1 MAGTAVVLLTA
12 PFDPAGTGVSRQP
25 RTASLQ
31 VASATFALVAAAF
44 AVELHGG
51 QVGALGRALASA
63 GAHAGFLG
71 LGWVVAGE
79 ARPGWRGPV
88 LRLAVIL
95 SVASVSS
102 RVSPWGASSYL
113 AVPLALLAEARRRP
127 ELRMMGLG
135 WPRPLACAL
144 GLGAGVFLGVHLLIA
159 ASLTFGYAV
168 RIQSASDY
176 LAAVAYDVGASALTA
191 EWLFRGALFSLWW
204 RRWAFWPAASLSTA
218 CALARYLLDPNLPHA
233 LEARL
238 GAAFYVGL
246 LGLSA
251 CALRAW
257 SGSLLP
263 GYLAT
268 VAFFLAYRMLGQ

>member
-1 MAGTAVVLLTA
+1 VILLTA
-12 PFDPAGTGVSRQP
+12 PFDPARTGGSGWP
-25 RTASLQ
+25 WTPSLE
-31 VASATFALVAAAF
+31 VAAVTLALVATGF

-51 QVGALGRALASA
+51 ALGPVGRAMA
-63 GAHAGFLG
+63 GAGVHAGFLG
-71 LGWVVAGE
+71 LGWAIAGE
-79 ARPGWRGPV
+79 GRPGWQGPAF
-88 LRLAVIL
+88 RLAAIL
-95 SVASVSS
+95 MVASVSS
-102 RVSPWGASSYL
+102 RVSPWGALVYL
-113 AVPLALLAEARRRP
+113 VTPLALLGEAGRWP
-127 ELRMMGLG
+127 ESRMVGLG
-135 WPRPLACAL
+135 RPRLRACAL

-168 RIQSASDY
+168 RIRSASDY
-176 LAAVAYDVGASALTA
+176 LSTVAYDVGASALTA

-218 CALARYLLDPNLPHA
+218 CALVRYLLDPNLPQA
-233 LEARL
+233 PEARL

-268 VAFFLAYRMLGQ
+268 VGFFVAYRLLGQ